1 MDVETEKE
9 YKSMTEWIFF
19 TDLGDKDATDKESRK
34 YEEIKW
40 RERPKL
46 VSILQST
53 LDDFNGE
60 TDKPMN
66 LVLFNYAIYHLLRI
80 CRILR
85 MSRGHCLLIGT
96 GGSGR

>member
-19 TDLGDKDATDKESRK
+19 TDLGDKDATDKDSRK

-46 VSILQST
+46 VNIL
-53 LDDFNGE
+53 
-60 TDKPMN
+60 
-66 LVLFNYAIYHLLRI
+66 
-80 CRILR
+80 
-85 MSRGHCLLIGT
+85 
-96 GGSGR
+96 